1 MIDEVDQFVLESVL
15 KTVWNM
21 RDGYPLPP
29 SKQSRAEAR
38 NRAGP
43 VLRYFGT
50 GFGVRSGSAKRKLL
64 AAPSEFFNL
73 LRLYHIKT
81 NPLFL

>member
-15 KTVWNM
+15 KIVWKM
-21 RDGYPLPP
+21 RDDPPLPP

-43 VLRYFGT
+43 VLRYFGA
-50 GFGVRSGSAKRKLL
+50 GFSVRSSGIERHLL
-64 AAPSEFFNL
+64 GMASEFFNL